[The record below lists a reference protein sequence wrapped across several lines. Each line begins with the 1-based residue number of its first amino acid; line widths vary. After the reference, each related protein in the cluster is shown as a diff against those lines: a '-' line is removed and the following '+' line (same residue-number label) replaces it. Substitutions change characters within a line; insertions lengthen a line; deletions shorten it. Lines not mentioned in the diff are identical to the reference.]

1 MAGLR
6 YMVHT
11 AAEKTMTIVET
22 PTAPA
27 APRSPWHSPVPYLFG
42 GLAAML
48 GLIAFAL
55 LILACSYWR
64 LSGYL
69 EGGNDNNNN
78 NDRDL
83 EAGESINGDESEKQ
97 NKKLAPPQF
106 LVIMPGQEKPT
117 CLATPMTSSRV
128 SSFGSGSNSSSS
140 TDDGTEKS
148 ISSDGEENEDQKK
161 QDENGSSTNT
171 VTHSQQL
178 EMTSSAMET
187 VHHGHN
193 MAADDADDDGGQVQ

>member
-1 MAGLR
+1 MPGLR

-11 AAEKTMTIVET
+11 SAEKTMTIVET

-27 APRSPWHSPVPYLFG
+27 ASRSPWHSPVPYLFG

-64 LSGYL
+64 LSGFL
-69 EGGNDNNNN
+69 EGENNNNNN

-128 SSFGSGSNSSSS
+128 SSFGSSSCSSSSSS

-148 ISSDGEENEDQKK
+148 IPSDGEENEDQKK
-161 QDENGSSTNT
+161 QDENGSTTT
-171 VTHSQQL
+171 VTHTHTQQL
-178 EMTSSAMET
+178 EMTNLAMET
-187 VHHGHN
+187 VDHDT
-193 MAADDADDDGGQVQ
+193 AAHDDDGGQVQ

>member
-1 MAGLR
+1 MGGLR
-6 YMVHT
+6 YIIHT
-11 AAEKTMTIVET
+11 SAEKTMTIVQT
-22 PTAPA
+22 PTAPE

-69 EGGNDNNNN
+69 EGGNNNEQ
-78 NDRDL
+78 DL

-97 NKKLAPPQF
+97 KQKLAPPQF

-117 CLATPMTSSRV
+117 CLATPMTSSRA
-128 SSFGSGSNSSSS
+128 SSFGSCS
-140 TDDGTEKS
+140 THDGTDKS
-148 ISSDGEENEDQKK
+148 VSSDGEENEDRKK
-161 QDENGSSTNT
+161 QDENSTTHT
-171 VTHSQQL
+171 VRHTQQL
-178 EMTSSAMET
+178 EMTSLSMET
-187 VHHGHN
+187 INHDHDRD
-193 MAADDADDDGGQVQ
+193 MAAEVQ